1 MEKLKMHTPDHTAQ
15 NIQKLAELFTD
26 CVTEIRGEAGK
37 VTQGIDFDQL
47 RQELSGSIVEGP
59 RERYHLDWPGK
70 REAILA
76 ANAPIAK
83 TLRPSR
89 NESVNFDTTKNL
101 FIEGDNLDALK
112 LLQETYLGKVKLIY
126 IDPPYNTGNDFIYED
141 DFTENAETYL
151 RRSNQQDEEGGRLVA
166 NTESNGRFHSDWLT
180 MMYSRLRLARNLLSD
195 DGILLASIG
204 PEELKNL
211 VAVLGEVFGEENRI
225 SLLTWEKGRKNDST
239 FFSESAEYI
248 VAFAKNKLH
257 LSSLGKWR
265 EKKEGL
271 DVVLQKYTELRQ
283 AFETDHP
290 SIEAGMKKFYDLM
303 ADDDPAKKLAHFSK
317 SDDRGLFF
325 GDNISSASTSIPDY
339 EIIHPITKKPVKKP
353 ARGWGATEPVM
364 LERIKDGRVVF
375 GIDERTVPLKKSYL
389 SETDS
394 TVKTPVL
401 YKDGR
406 AASGVLKTLF
416 GSVIFN
422 NPKDHVVLADLIFYC
437 LQGSK
442 DAIVL
447 DFFAGSSSTAHAVMD
462 LNKEDGGQR
471 RFVMCQ
477 LPEVL
482 NEAMA
487 TSPAAKV
494 TIKSAILFLQAHNF
508 PLTIAEISKE
518 RIRRVG
524 KSMQEQAMLIGE
536 KVDLGFRVVKID
548 TSNMLDVY
556 YTPDAVAQ
564 TDLLGQVDNIRAD
577 RLPEDLLF
585 QVLVDWGLDLALPI
599 AEETIEA
606 KQVFFV
612 DQNALAACFDMGV
625 SRY

>member
-1 MEKLKMHTPDHTAQ
+1 
-15 NIQKLAELFTD
+15 
-26 CVTEIRGEAGK
+26 
-37 VTQGIDFDQL
+37 
-47 RQELSGSIVEGP
+47 
-59 RERYHLDWPGK
+59 
-70 REAILA
+70 
-76 ANAPIAK
+76 
-83 TLRPSR
+83 
-89 NESVNFDTTKNL
+89 VNFDTTKNL